1 MIDNSLVTA
10 PRCHYVSPYYKHDR
24 QCEKLSYDGM
34 HHYGDWSGFLC
45 RKHAGYFQ
53 HHTDVEVLLKA
64 TRPKKGAPALKLS
77 ERG

>member
-1 MIDNSLVTA
+1 
-10 PRCHYVSPYYKHDR
+10 
-24 QCEKLSYDGM
+24 M